1 MNRIFG
7 ETTPTAYNN
16 NKVFVY
22 FVVGNCY
29 FRIYLFFENNSNQFN
44 NVNNFLIYNIRTKH
58 II

>member
-22 FVVGNCY
+22 VVVGNCY
-29 FRIYLFFENNSNQFN
+29 FRIYLFFEDNSNQFN
-44 NVNNFLIYNIRTKH
+44 NVGIS
-58 II
+58 